1 MGATTSFTRVT
12 IAATVVSTALSGCG
26 VQQITR
32 SQESIANDAK
42 SQVASKPESRSVVK
56 VHGSSWL
63 MGEEIRA
70 SKPQPAIYES
80 EVVFNRTVRSLQ
92 DVADW
97 ISSRVGVRAVVDPS
111 ALNMAPMPAA
121 AAGTASTAATG
132 VLPPLPPGMPV
143 GVQNIAQPG
152 GAVAAV
158 SLESGRDFRYSGP
171 LKGLLDR
178 VATAFGVWFNYRDGI
193 VTFYRTE
200 TRTFDVSSVNE
211 GATMNGSITT
221 QDTSGVGGSSP
232 MATPST
238 SAGASNSGQTMTLTA
253 SVKPWDTI
261 EATAKAIAGP
271 GADVRADRELGVVT
285 VTGTPPQC
293 DRLERWI
300 KDLNARFAK
309 QIAIDVHVY
318 EVHLASNENYG
329 ANLALAYKSGSGHT
343 GITFAGASVPKV
355 SGAASAMS
363 LGATILSGPLAGSSA
378 AIQALSSLG
387 NVSQVV
393 QRSGVTLNGKT
404 LNLQASTNQDYV
416 NQTQSTLAAN
426 VGATS
431 GIQTATVTPG
441 FTGAFLPS
449 FKDGRIYVVFDMT
462 MSNLTALEP
471 YPPNAKSDQA
481 GVQLRT
487 LQQSR
492 FQQSISL
499 KPGDSLVITG
509 MYQQTASVNKNG
521 VGSPS
526 FPLLGGGVD
535 AQKKDTILAIV
546 ISARL
551 L

>member
-1 MGATTSFTRVT
+1 MAASTSLTR
-12 IAATVVSTALSGCG
+12 ATVAMTILSTALAGCG
-26 VQQITR
+26 VQQISR
-32 SQESIANDAK
+32 SQESIADEAK
-42 SQVASKPESRSVVK
+42 SQVASKPEGRAVVR

-80 EVVFNRTVRSLQ
+80 EIVFNRPVRSLQ
-92 DVADW
+92 DVAEW

-111 ALNMAPMPAA
+111 AVIATSTPTAP
-121 AAGTASTAATG
+121 AGSVGSSASG
-132 VLPPLPPGMPV
+132 IMPPLPPGMPTGAANMAQMTGSAV
-143 GVQNIAQPG
+143 NIPLDG
-152 GAVAAV
+152 DR
-158 SLESGRDFRYSGP
+158 EFRYKGP

-178 VATAFGVWFNYRDGI
+178 VATAYGVWFNYRDGV

-200 TRTFDVSSVNE
+200 TRTFDVSSLNE

-221 QDTSGVGGSSP
+221 QDSAGVSGSS
-232 MATPST
+232 TLSPST
-238 SAGASNSGQTMTLTA
+238 SSAGSSSSGQTMTLTA
-253 SVKPWDTI
+253 SVKPWDTL
-261 EATAKAIAGP
+261 EATAKSIAGP
-271 GADVRADRELGVVT
+271 GAEVRADRELGVVT
-285 VTGTPPQC
+285 ITGTPPQC
-293 DRLERWI
+293 DRLDRWI

-318 EVHLASNENYG
+318 EVHLANNENYG
-329 ANLALAYKSGSGHT
+329 ANLTLAYKSGSGHT
-343 GITFAGASVPKV
+343 GLSFSGASVPKV

-363 LGATILSGPLAGSSA
+363 LGATILSGPLAGSNA

-449 FKDGRIYVVFDMT
+449 FKDGKIFVVFDMT

-471 YPPNAKSDQA
+471 YPPNPKENQA

-551 L
+551 M

>member
-1 MGATTSFTRVT
+1 MSACTLSRVT
-12 IAATVVSTALSGCG
+12 VAATVLSTLLSGCG
-26 VQQITR
+26 LQQITHL
-32 SQESIANDAK
+32 QESIADEAK
-42 SQVASKPESRSVVK
+42 DQVASKPEARTVVR
-56 VHGSSWL
+56 VHGSAWL

-70 SKPQPAIYES
+70 SKPQPAIYETDI
-80 EVVFNRTVRSLQ
+80 VFNRPVRSLQ
-92 DVADW
+92 DIADW
-97 ISSRVGVRAVVDPS
+97 ISSRVGVRAVVDQS
-111 ALNMAPMPAA
+111 ALTVTPAA
-121 AAGTASTAATG
+121 PISTSPANSATSG
-132 VLPPLPPGMPV
+132 IMPPLPPGMPTAGAPIV
-143 GVQNIAQPG
+143 PMTGTATGPLDG
-152 GAVAAV
+152 GR
-158 SLESGRDFRYSGP
+158 EFRYRGP

-178 VATAFGVWFNYRDGI
+178 VATAYGVWFNYRDGV

-200 TRTFDVSSVNE
+200 TRTFDVSSLNE
-211 GATMNGSITT
+211 GSTMNGSITT
-221 QDTSGVGGSSP
+221 QDSSAVGGSNTL
-232 MATPST
+232 ATS
-238 SAGASNSGQTMTLTA
+238 SVGSSSSGQTMTLSA
-253 SVKPWDTI
+253 SVKPWETI
-261 EATAKAIAGP
+261 EATAKSIAGP
-271 GADVRADRELGVVT
+271 GAEVHADRELGVIT

-293 DRLERWI
+293 DRLDRWI
-300 KDLNARFAK
+300 KDLNARFSK

-318 EVHLASNENYG
+318 EVHRAENENYG
-329 ANLALAYKSGSGHT
+329 ANLALAYKPGSGHT
-343 GITFAGASVPKV
+343 GISFTGASVPKV

-363 LGATILSGPLAGSSA
+363 LGATILSGPLAGSNA

-431 GIQTATVTPG
+431 GTQTATVTPG

-449 FKDGRIYVVFDMT
+449 FKDGKIYVVFDMT

-471 YPPNAKSDQA
+471 YPPNPKENQA
-481 GVQLRT
+481 AVQLRT

-499 KPGDSLVITG
+499 KSGESLVITG

-521 VGSPS
+521 VGAPS

>member
-1 MGATTSFTRVT
+1 MAAVT
-12 IAATVVSTALSGCG
+12 PFARATVALSIMSTALAGCG
-26 VQQITR
+26 VQQISRT
-32 SQESIANDAK
+32 QESLASEAK
-42 SQVASKPESRSVVK
+42 SQAASKPDARPVVK

-80 EVVFNRTVRSLQ
+80 EIVFNRPIRSLQ

-97 ISSRVGVRAVVDPS
+97 ISSRVGVRAVVDAS
-111 ALNMAPMPAA
+111 ALSSVSAPGAPTGPVATG
-121 AAGTASTAATG
+121 AAGIM
-132 VLPPLPPGMPV
+132 PPLPPGMPT
-143 GVQNIAQPG
+143 GALTTLQPNGPSATGALDG
-152 GAVAAV
+152 GR
-158 SLESGRDFRYSGP
+158 EYRYKGP

-178 VATAFGVWFNYRDGI
+178 VATAYGVWFNYRDGV

-200 TRTFDVSSVNE
+200 TRTFDVSSLNE
-211 GATMNGSITT
+211 GSTLDGSITT
-221 QDTSGVGGSSP
+221 KDSSSGGAAAGPATSSGTASG
-232 MATPST
+232 
-238 SAGASNSGQTMTLTA
+238 SNSGQTMTLSA
-253 SVKPWDTI
+253 SVKPWETV
-261 EATAKAIAGP
+261 EATARAVAGP

-285 VTGTPPQC
+285 ITGTPPQC

-300 KDLNARFAK
+300 KELNTRFEK
-309 QIAIDVHVY
+309 RVAIDVTVY
-318 EVHLASNENYG
+318 EVHLSNNENYG
-329 ANLALAYKSGSGHT
+329 ANLSLAYKSSSGHT
-343 GITFAGASVPKV
+343 GISFAGASAPKV

-363 LGATILSGPLAGSSA
+363 LGATILSGPLAGSNA

-387 NVSQVV
+387 NVSQVI

-416 NQTQSTLAAN
+416 NRAQSTLAAN

-431 GIQTATVTPG
+431 GIETATVTPG
-441 FTGAFLPS
+441 FTGAFIPR
-449 FKDGRIYVVFDMT
+449 FTNGRIHVTFDMT
-462 MSNLTALEP
+462 LSNLTALES
-471 YPPNAKSDQA
+471 YPPNPKADQA
-481 GVQLRT
+481 SVQLRT

-535 AQKKDTILAIV
+535 AQKKDTVLAIV